1 MEGKAADLEVIVSS
15 YKPMDENEY
24 KVFYKSTKKIRA
36 VESLIQGLAMCLMI
50 TIIVVFGLAV
60 MKVFGGEINVFPGV
74 TGWGFF
80 GILVALYVIVYF
92 LYKAFKHFKSLHEKI
107 YKEAG
112 IVLMDMGEETLA
124 YLFHELNED
133 QYQKVLKVTQFNKV
147 VKDKVMDI
155 LKDKRQVLL
164 KIDYLQLH
172 IEEFMYFD
180 KTEGSK
186 ESTSEILKI
195 LKEPKW

>member
-1 MEGKAADLEVIVSS
+1 
-15 YKPMDENEY
+15 
-24 KVFYKSTKKIRA
+24 
-36 VESLIQGLAMCLMI
+36 
-50 TIIVVFGLAV
+50 
-60 MKVFGGEINVFPGV
+60 
-74 TGWGFF
+74 
-80 GILVALYVIVYF
+80 
-92 LYKAFKHFKSLHEKI
+92 
-107 YKEAG
+107 
-112 IVLMDMGEETLA
+112 MDMGEETLA

-155 LKDKRQVLL
+155 LKGKRQVLL

-195 LKEPKW
+195 LKEPK

>member
-112 IVLMDMGEETLA
+112 IVLMDMDEETLA

-195 LKEPKW
+195 LKEPK

>member
-195 LKEPKW
+195 LKEPK